1 MLNLTQVAVINQETL
16 NELINEGECTSID
29 DVNFSDAQF
38 GDYSQTALIDE
49 DQKYIIYWND
59 NIHGN
64 PDDFMDGF
72 TSALQHLDIEYLLEE
87 EVKLENDMK
96 EYKGVTYR

>member
-1 MLNLTQVAVINQETL
+1 MINLTQVAVIDQETL
-16 NELINEGECTSID
+16 DELINEGECTSID
-29 DVNFSDAQF
+29 DVDFNDAQF
-38 GDYSQTALIDE
+38 GDYAQTALVNE

-64 PDDFMDGF
+64 PDDFIDGF

-87 EVKLENDMK
+87 KVKLKSDMK

>member
-1 MLNLTQVAVINQETL
+1 MLNLTQVAIINKETL
-16 NELINEGECTSID
+16 DELINEGECTSIN
-29 DVNFSDAQF
+29 DVRFSDAQF
-38 GDYSQTALIDE
+38 GDYAQTALIDK

-87 EVKLENDMK
+87 KVKLESDMK
-96 EYKGVTYR
+96 EYKGIAYR

>member
-1 MLNLTQVAVINQETL
+1 MINLTQVAVIDQEL
-16 NELINEGECTSID
+16 LEELINDGECTSIEDVKFD
-29 DVNFSDAQF
+29 DVQF
-38 GDYSQTALIDE
+38 EDYAQTALVNE

-72 TSALQHLDIEYLLEE
+72 TSALQHLDIEYSLEE
-87 EVKLENDMK
+87 EVKLDSDMK